1 MTAFDRIYL
10 HVTPRLTQLGITTQL
25 FLPRWQYHYLWR
37 AGVEHDLRMVGTGV
51 AKHCQYCKHI
61 RESNPTTN
69 PSHEP
74 NAVYVSH

>member
-1 MTAFDRIYL
+1 MPIMVTLYVL
-10 HVTPRLTQLGITTQL
+10 HDQTVSYFSYPQLAGI
-25 FLPRWQYHYLWR
+25 
-37 AGVEHDLRMVGTGV
+37 GHDLRMVDTGV